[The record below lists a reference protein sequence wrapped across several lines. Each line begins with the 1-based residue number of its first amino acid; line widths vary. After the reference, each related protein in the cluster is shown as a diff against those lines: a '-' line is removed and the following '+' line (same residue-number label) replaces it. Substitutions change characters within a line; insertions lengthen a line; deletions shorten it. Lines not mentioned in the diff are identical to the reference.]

1 MMLKSLAGQYRS
13 RQSLHLS
20 LVLSKL
26 RMLATKKPDIR
37 GGVYVLASSPMA
49 VHATTPDEAV
59 GPGEYQLLST
69 EQFQKPPLELAQHDG
84 ASPLRTRF
92 RLRAPAVFGCLARM
106 ASTLLEGEGVDLQV
120 FTDVDG
126 AMAWLNPPP

>member
-26 RMLATKKPDIR
+26 RMLATKKPDTR

-49 VHATTPDEAV
+49 VHARLATMA
-59 GPGEYQLLST
+59 LSLPAKHLRSCRVVALSSLSIAGRR
-69 EQFQKPPLELAQHDG
+69 Q
-84 ASPLRTRF
+84 AS
-92 RLRAPAVFGCLARM
+92 RM
-106 ASTLLEGEGVDLQV
+106 VREG
-120 FTDVDG
+120 
-126 AMAWLNPPP
+126 